1 MSTHPQFRVAI
12 ALAALVSGVV
22 VPALAYRNPLS
33 SDDIRNAYF
42 TGRASE
48 EKRAAFFDD
57 YIQHPPAPKT
67 GPYIESIRL
76 ETPYA
81 VVVERSSTAANYN
94 APDAVEEFQ
103 SKPAIFRLYVHIQ
116 LTDTYGWQVPSPAG
130 TVRLRPDDFWRDFKI
145 ELTQEDKDRV
155 KPLSISG
162 EPIYSIGDGAG
173 GSGLIGASVWLE
185 YDAKK
190 IEDETAKV
198 RILTPDGQTVEAEF
212 DLPALK

>member
-12 ALAALVSGVV
+12 ALTAIGIAL
-22 VPALAYRNPLS
+22 PAFAYRNPLS

-42 TGRASE
+42 MGRACD
-48 EKRAAFFDD
+48 EKRAAFFDK
-57 YIQHPPAPKT
+57 YVQHPPAPKT

-81 VVVERSSTAANYN
+81 VVVERSAAAANYN
-94 APDAVEEFQ
+94 APDAEAEFLG
-103 SKPAIFRLYVHIQ
+103 KPATFRLYVHIQ
-116 LTDTYGWQVPSPAG
+116 LTDTYGWQLPSSPG
-130 TVRLRPDDFWRDFKI
+130 TVRLRPDDFWRDFSVRLIQSDAEIPSKAV
-145 ELTQEDKDRV
+145 R
-155 KPLSISG
+155 G

-173 GSGLIGASVWLE
+173 GSGLIGANMWLE

-198 RILTPDGQTVEAEF
+198 RVLTPDGQTVEAEF
-212 DLPALK
+212 ELPALK

>member
-1 MSTHPQFRVAI
+1 MKSSVRFGLVFFLTAIAI
-12 ALAALVSGVV
+12 AL
-22 VPALAYRNPLS
+22 PAFAYRDPLTS
-33 SDDIRNAYF
+33 EDIRNAYF
-42 TGRASE
+42 MGRASE
-48 EKRAAFFDD
+48 EKRGAFFDK

-81 VVVERSSTAANYN
+81 VVVARSATATNYN
-94 APDAVEEFQ
+94 APDAEAEFLG
-103 SKPAIFRLYVHIQ
+103 KPAIFHLYVHIQ
-116 LTDTYGWQVPSPAG
+116 LTDTYGWQLPSSPG
-130 TVRLRPDDFWRDFKI
+130 TVRLRPDDFWRDFNVRLIQRDAEIPSKAV
-145 ELTQEDKDRV
+145 R
-155 KPLSISG
+155 G
-162 EPIYSIGDGAG
+162 EPIYSIGDVVG
-173 GSGLIGASVWLE
+173 GSGLIGANVWLE